1 MMLFKTVGTG
11 VLCIFAW
18 SWSACAQITD
28 AQPQER
34 LPTSDQLAEYVQ
46 EVNAATDLGD
56 ATKASI
62 KPLYQQAA
70 AALEGIDKSTED
82 AARFEA
88 MTSNAPANLA
98 AVAEELNRLPTQP
111 PTLDSSLTLAEL
123 QQMLAAAEAEVLR
136 AREEVATL
144 NREVSVRQVR
154 QREVPVELEAARKQL
169 TDVSK
174 QLTTVAPQSEQPLLT
189 RARRI
194 LLRTQ
199 AAALTGRIAALEKEL
214 PAYAAT
220 AELLPKQRDLA
231 GQKLSLAEA
240 AQQAL
245 LDRVDQLRR
254 TDVSSQV
261 DEARRILEQ
270 TPDMLKPIAQTSLDY
285 ATENQ
290 AILRQLKDTANARTE
305 TERILDSVKE
315 ESQRTREKVETVGLT
330 DALGILLRS
339 KRNDLAVVRGQHHPD
354 RTRRGT
360 VQELQLK
367 LLQLEDTRTA
377 LTQMDQVTDDT
388 LDELG
393 VDSSDPELRAQ
404 VRKLLESQR
413 DALDSLLQNQRAYFE
428 SLVAFDSAERELVQ
442 QIDEY
447 TSYIDGWVLWVRSV
461 PPLGVSDLTDA
472 ADALRWLSRP
482 TEWRE
487 LATVAIGIL
496 RETLFVTFAFGIA
509 FLALVLRQRRFRQRL
524 RQLGERAEPRR
535 CREFAPTAEASAMTL
550 LIAAVWPTLLFFIGK
565 QLGSDSNSTLTTQAF
580 GWAFVSSAGFLLVI
594 ESARQVL
601 RPQGLAES
609 HFGWPDKSR
618 RLFVRHLR
626 WFSLSTPL
634 VFLAVFLRGQPHERF
649 DHSLGRLSF
658 LIVMACTAFLA
669 LRTLRPGAA
678 TPTEPSERQ
687 PVTIAFRLRLL
698 IFAAAVGMPCM
709 LFGLAAAGY
718 YYSAFQLA
726 HRLTESVAV
735 AVMLATVTGLL
746 LRWVLVRR
754 RRLTFEQKM
763 AARQRAA
770 HSDASDLQDNLLDE
784 AETAVDMVQ
793 VTRQTQELVRVLVIL
808 AAFVSGWWI
817 WKDVLPA
824 LELLAS
830 FEVWRVNLPN
840 RIEIITLK
848 QLFICAVTFCLTF
861 VAVKNVPG
869 LLELLFLQ
877 RLPLDAGA
885 RYAVTTIARYVLAAV
900 GIIIG
905 FSFIHIEWSQYGW
918 LIAAATV
925 GLGFG
930 LQEIFANFVSGLIV
944 LLERPIRVGDVVT
957 VDGTTGVV
965 QRIHMRATVL
975 RNWDYQELIVPNKEF
990 VTTKLLNWTL
1000 TNSTNRVQIN
1010 IGIAYGSDTGR
1021 ARNLMLQIVNEH
1033 PNVLED
1039 PGPSVTFEQF
1049 GDSTLNFVI
1058 RCYLPQLDG
1067 RLGTIHELNT
1077 ELHARLQAAGIEIA
1091 FPQRDL
1097 HLRTVPEWWQ
1107 PTQSPPSHL
1116 LPGDSNRRTESP

>member
-1 MMLFKTVGTG
+1 MLFKTVGTG

-18 SWSACAQITD
+18 SWSACAQTTD
-28 AQPQER
+28 AQPQEP
-34 LPTSDQLAEYVQ
+34 LPTSDQIAEFVQ

-62 KPLYQQAA
+62 KQLYQQAA
-70 AALEGIDKSTED
+70 AALEAIDKSTED

-88 MTSNAPANLA
+88 MTLNAPTNLA

-123 QQMLAAAEAEVLR
+123 QQKLAAAEAEVLR
-136 AREEVATL
+136 AREELATL
-144 NREVSVRQVR
+144 NREVSARQVR

-169 TDVSK
+169 VDVGK
-174 QLTTVAPQSEQPLLT
+174 QLATVATESEQPLLT

-231 GQKLSLAEA
+231 GQKLSVAES
-240 AQQAL
+240 AQRAL

-261 DEARRILEQ
+261 DEARRVLEQ

-290 AILRQLKDTANARTE
+290 AILRQLKDTANARSD
-305 TERILDSVKE
+305 TERLLESVE
-315 ESQRTREKVETVGLT
+315 QESQRTREKVETVGLT

-339 KRNDLAVVRGQHHPD
+339 KRSDLAVVRGQHHPD

-367 LLQLEDTRTA
+367 LLQLEDTRTD
-377 LTQMDQVTDDT
+377 LTQMDQATDDI

-393 VDSSDPELRAQ
+393 ADSSDPELRAQ

-413 DALDSLLQNQRAYFE
+413 DALDSLLQNQRSYFE

-472 ADALRWLSRP
+472 VDALRWLSRP

-487 LATVAIGIL
+487 LATVALGIL
-496 RETLFVTFAFGIA
+496 RERLFLTLAFGIA
-509 FLALVLRQRRFRQRL
+509 FLALVLRQSRFRQRL

-535 CREFAPTAEASAMTL
+535 CREFTPTAEASAMTL
-550 LIAAVWPTLLFFIGK
+550 LIAAVWPTLLFFAGW
-565 QLGSDSNSTLTTQAF
+565 QLASDSNSTLTTQVF

-601 RPQGLAES
+601 RPRGLAES

-626 WFSLSTPL
+626 WFSLTTPL
-634 VFLAVFLRGQPHERF
+634 VFLAVFLRSQPHELF

-658 LIVMACTAFLA
+658 LIVMACAAFLA
-669 LRTLRPGAA
+669 LRTLRPGAE

-698 IFAAAVGMPCM
+698 VFAAAVGMPCM

-718 YYSAFQLA
+718 YYSAFELA

-735 AVMLATVTGLL
+735 AVTLATVTGLL

-770 HSDASDLQDNLLDE
+770 QNDASDTQDNLLDE

-793 VTRQTQELVRVLVIL
+793 VTRQTQELVRVVVIL

-824 LELLAS
+824 LEFLAS

-840 RIEIITLK
+840 RIEVITLK
-848 QLFICAVTFCLTF
+848 HLFICGVTFCLTF

-885 RYAVTTIARYVLAAV
+885 RYAVTTIARYLLAAV
-900 GIIIG
+900 GIILG
-905 FSFIHIEWSQYGW
+905 FSAIHIEWSQYGW

-975 RNWDYQELIVPNKEF
+975 RNWEYQELIVPNKEF

-1010 IGIAYGSDTGR
+1010 IGIAYGSDTRR
-1021 ARNLMLQIVNEH
+1021 ASNLMLQIVNEH

-1067 RLGTIHELNT
+1067 RLGTIHELNS

-1107 PTQSPPSHL
+1107 PQSPPSHL
-1116 LPGDSNRRTESP
+1116 LPGDSSRQTELP